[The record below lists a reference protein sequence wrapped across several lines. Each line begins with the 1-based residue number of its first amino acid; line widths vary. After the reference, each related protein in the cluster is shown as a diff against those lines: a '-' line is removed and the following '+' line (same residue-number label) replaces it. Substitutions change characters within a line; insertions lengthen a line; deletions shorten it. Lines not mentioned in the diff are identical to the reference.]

1 MAQQK
6 IQPVTQR
13 FKLNKSTCNEL
24 KELTPEFGFNGLG
37 ELVFRRTYSR
47 NNEDWSDVVIRVVE
61 GCMSIRKEHYYR
73 SSLFWDDN
81 ERQEFARNMALSL
94 FRMEWLPPGRGLWMM
109 GTDFTYERGS
119 MSLNNCFSVDT
130 NFWTNEGL
138 KSFRD
143 FQDGGSVIVRGK
155 RSWMSATVKSF
166 GTQNLYK
173 LILKKDSRYINLFT
187 TAKHRWIVK
196 NQGIKT
202 TDELDTNC
210 ELEGFEHIYSNTDN
224 FKSVDTVGFQD
235 GVNFAINQSSLSLP
249 SLNTEKEYLFDFLSG
264 IFSIKGFDKNSKI
277 IFWMGEN
284 NGHILQW
291 VRDVLFMLDITTSDV
306 KYGVAPEKDFPANYI
321 IVDED
326 DSKNWNV
333 FSVELTDREEEVWCV
348 VEPIFEEFTLENGIL
363 TKNCSATD
371 TAEDFVLSA
380 EWTMDGLMN
389 GVGVGFTTNW
399 RGEASIPDKKDS
411 EIFVIPDSRE
421 GWVESLIK
429 LMCSYINSPRY
440 GKNKFPIFDYSQ
452 IRAHGEQIKGFGGTA
467 SGFDPLKQ
475 MHDRIE
481 SYLDAF
487 CIGRLQC
494 TSKTWKEF
502 KSEDLEQA
510 TSEWREVD
518 VEVDKPY
525 SHTRLVADV
534 FNAIGACVVAGNV
547 RRCLPGDALVHT
559 RTGLIPIKDVEIG
572 QEALT
577 FNGYQKIT
585 NKFVQ
590 GVQKLVKI
598 ITQDGDFRCT
608 PNHRV
613 AIATSYSDYTWKM
626 ASELVKGDRLIG
638 ARDCI
643 EGQETSLPEWSYEK
657 PTCKD
662 IIIPELDC
670 DMAWFLGFFHA
681 DGYTYPNYDKNGFD
695 AYVSLVF
702 GLDEMDIAE
711 RAREQLERFGENLN
725 VTLKKRKDENNI
737 MVHCQSKQLAWYFDK
752 NFKQANTEIRV
763 PEFILK
769 AHHYVKLAYVAGVMD
784 GHGCTNNSPNIVV
797 FTVYEKFA
805 RDLQNVLYSC
815 GIESRLN
822 ICTKNYQ
829 SRNNNWQVHKLTL
842 ITERS
847 RRKFSGIPEL
857 YTSSNKLH
865 SISQNAN
872 GFPSSFETNSKV
884 KSLYGLYGNKQFNID
899 AYATQYGECSFTP
912 IEVVEVVEDVEEET
926 YDIEVENRHEF
937 FCNGYLSHNS
947 AEICLGDVDDK
958 DFMNLKNYEIN
969 PERSAIG
976 WLSNNSVVLRADNG
990 YKDFSYIPEL
1000 ARRILD
1006 NGEPGMIN
1014 LYNIQKYGRSGKE
1027 LPDEATMVNP
1037 CFSGDTLIGV
1047 ADGRNCVSI
1056 KQLAEEGKDVPVYS
1070 INKETM
1076 EVSIKWGRN
1085 PRVTGH
1091 NQKLLRIHFGKPHK
1105 GEFVDVTPNHKCFT
1119 NDGRIVEAKDL
1130 KKNDSLPMFR
1140 KCRNGKDGYINVY
1153 SKGKQISEHRMIKE
1167 FYETK
1172 KFYENFKEGYSGC
1185 CKTNGVVVHH
1195 KDENKQNNNPDNLEI
1210 TTPGEHTSHHNEQYR
1225 GEGNPMYGRQH
1236 SQETKELIRS
1246 KAVERCSNP
1255 EYRKMLSDTQTP
1267 EMREK
1272 ASVLMTQLKRKLD
1285 IEHSNNLEILCQE
1298 SGLKTVRFSD
1308 TDVKII
1314 RNCENCQEEF
1324 YVTWSR
1330 RERAYCSISC
1340 GNTKQKSIE
1349 NRKLGQKITFEEKA
1363 RLNFHEQ
1370 AMIYKELCEEK
1381 DNVSKID
1388 WETACKAKNISYRF
1402 NRKSDNHYIAKGWK
1416 EFKEMVG
1423 NYNHQISEIEELEG
1437 DHTVYN
1443 ITVDDNHTLAVLT
1456 KVDNDKAQW
1465 HGVLIMQCGEIQ
1477 LSDKE
1482 LCNLAEVFPPRCS
1495 DPQKFYKALEY
1506 ATFYASTVSLLP
1518 THRPETNAV
1527 IAKNR
1532 RIGVSI
1538 SGIAQWASKSDS
1550 EEWGTMNYTKMITFL
1565 RKGYKVVRETN
1576 TRLAKEAGVPASIRV
1591 TTIKPSGSISLL
1603 AGCTAGVH
1611 YPVSRYAIRRVRI
1624 GMTSPLVPSL
1634 IAAGVP
1640 FEKDIVSENTYVFEF
1655 VIDHGDVRPCEDVS
1669 PWEQFSVVQMMQK
1682 HYADNCVSATI
1693 YFDKEKDGPDVEKML
1708 AMFIPNLKSVSMLPH
1723 SGHGYRQAPYEK
1735 ISLEE
1740 YEKRKN
1746 EFKPIDYKS
1755 VRDNVPSG
1763 SKFCSGDNCEL

>member
-1 MAQQK
+1 MTAQMK

-13 FKLNKSTCNEL
+13 FKLNESICNEL

-47 NNEDWSDVVIRVVE
+47 NNEDWCDVVIRVVE
-61 GCMSIRKEHYYR
+61 GCMSIRKEHFHR

-81 ERQEFARNMALSL
+81 EKQDFARNMALSL

-119 MSLNNCFSVDT
+119 MSLNNC
-130 NFWTNEGL
+130 
-138 KSFRD
+138 
-143 FQDGGSVIVRGK
+143 
-155 RSWMSATVKSF
+155 
-166 GTQNLYK
+166 
-173 LILKKDSRYINLFT
+173 
-187 TAKHRWIVK
+187 
-196 NQGIKT
+196 
-202 TDELDTNC
+202 
-210 ELEGFEHIYSNTDN
+210 
-224 FKSVDTVGFQD
+224 
-235 GVNFAINQSSLSLP
+235 
-249 SLNTEKEYLFDFLSG
+249 
-264 IFSIKGFDKNSKI
+264 
-277 IFWMGEN
+277 
-284 NGHILQW
+284 
-291 VRDVLFMLDITTSDV
+291 
-306 KYGVAPEKDFPANYI
+306 
-321 IVDED
+321 
-326 DSKNWNV
+326 
-333 FSVELTDREEEVWCV
+333 
-348 VEPIFEEFTLENGIL
+348 
-363 TKNCSATD
+363 SATD
-371 TAEDFVLSA
+371 TEEDFVHSA

-399 RGEASIPDKKDS
+399 RGEATMPDKSDS

-452 IRAHGEQIKGFGGTA
+452 IRAHGEPIKGFGGTA

-547 RRCLPGDALVHT
+547 RRCLPSDALVHT
-559 RTGLIPIKDVEIG
+559 KGGLIPIKDVEIG

-638 ARDCI
+638 ARDFI

-657 PTCKD
+657 PSSHSTTCKD
-662 IIIPELDC
+662 IIIPELDA
-670 DMAWFLGFFHA
+670 DMAWFVGLFHA
-681 DGYTYPNYDKNGFD
+681 DGYTYPNYNKNGFN

-711 RAREQLERFGENLN
+711 KAKEQLERFGENLN
-725 VTLKKRKDENNI
+725 VTLKKRKDENSL

-769 AHHYVKLAYVAGVMD
+769 ARHHVKLAYVAGVTD
-784 GHGCTNNSPNIVV
+784 GDGCTGHRPIIVV
-797 FTVYEKFA
+797 STVYEKFA

-822 ICTKNYQ
+822 ICTTQYP
-829 SRNNNWQVHKLTL
+829 SRNDNWQKVHKLTL
-842 ITERS
+842 ITKRS
-847 RRKFSGIPEL
+847 QTEFSEIPEL
-857 YTSSNKLH
+857 IKDLRVNSK
-865 SISQNAN
+865 SQNAN

-884 KSLYGLYGNKQFNID
+884 KTLYGLYSNKQFNID
-899 AYATQYGECSFTP
+899 AYTKQYGECSFTP
-912 IEVVEVVEDVEEET
+912 IEVVEVVEDLEEET

-958 DFMNLKNYEIN
+958 DFMNLKNYELN

-976 WLSNNSVVLRADNG
+976 WLSNNSVVLRADRG
-990 YKDFSYIPEL
+990 YEDFSYIPDL

-1027 LPDEATMVNP
+1027 LPDDATMVNP
-1037 CFSGDTLIGV
+1037 C
-1047 ADGRNCVSI
+1047 
-1056 KQLAEEGKDVPVYS
+1056 
-1070 INKETM
+1070 
-1076 EVSIKWGRN
+1076 
-1085 PRVTGH
+1085 
-1091 NQKLLRIHFGKPHK
+1091 
-1105 GEFVDVTPNHKCFT
+1105 
-1119 NDGRIVEAKDL
+1119 
-1130 KKNDSLPMFR
+1130 
-1140 KCRNGKDGYINVY
+1140 
-1153 SKGKQISEHRMIKE
+1153 
-1167 FYETK
+1167 
-1172 KFYENFKEGYSGC
+1172 
-1185 CKTNGVVVHH
+1185 
-1195 KDENKQNNNPDNLEI
+1195 
-1210 TTPGEHTSHHNEQYR
+1210 
-1225 GEGNPMYGRQH
+1225 
-1236 SQETKELIRS
+1236 
-1246 KAVERCSNP
+1246 
-1255 EYRKMLSDTQTP
+1255 
-1267 EMREK
+1267 
-1272 ASVLMTQLKRKLD
+1272 
-1285 IEHSNNLEILCQE
+1285 
-1298 SGLKTVRFSD
+1298 
-1308 TDVKII
+1308 
-1314 RNCENCQEEF
+1314 
-1324 YVTWSR
+1324 
-1330 RERAYCSISC
+1330 
-1340 GNTKQKSIE
+1340 
-1349 NRKLGQKITFEEKA
+1349 
-1363 RLNFHEQ
+1363 
-1370 AMIYKELCEEK
+1370 
-1381 DNVSKID
+1381 
-1388 WETACKAKNISYRF
+1388 
-1402 NRKSDNHYIAKGWK
+1402 
-1416 EFKEMVG
+1416 
-1423 NYNHQISEIEELEG
+1423 
-1437 DHTVYN
+1437 
-1443 ITVDDNHTLAVLT
+1443 
-1456 KVDNDKAQW
+1456 
-1465 HGVLIMQCGEIQ
+1465 GEIQ
-1477 LSDKE
+1477 LSNWE

-1538 SGIAQWASKSDS
+1538 SGIAQWVSKSDS
-1550 EEWGTMNYTKMITFL
+1550 DEWGKMNYTKMITYL
-1565 RKGYKVVRETN
+1565 RQGYKVVRETN
-1576 TRLAKEAGVPASIRV
+1576 TRLAKEAGVPESIRV
-1591 TTIKPSGSISLL
+1591 TTVKPSGSISLL

-1611 YPVSRYAIRRVRI
+1611 SPVSRYAIRRVRI
-1624 GMTSPLVPSL
+1624 GMTSPLIEPL

-1640 FEKDIVSENTYVFEF
+1640 HEKDIVSENTYVFEF
-1655 VIDHGDVRPCEDVS
+1655 VIDHGDVRPCEEVS
-1669 PWEQFSVVQMMQK
+1669 PWEQFSLVQLMQK

-1723 SGHGYRQAPYEK
+1723 SGHGYAQAPYTPITE
-1735 ISLEE
+1735 EE
-1740 YEKRKN
+1740 YNKRKDDI
-1746 EFKPIDYKS
+1746 KIIDYKK
-1755 VRDNVPSG
+1755 VKNNVPVG
-1763 SKFCSGDNCEL
+1763 SKFCSGDTCEL

>member
-1 MAQQK
+1 MSGQQK
-6 IQPVTQR
+6 IQPVIQR
-13 FKLNKSTCNEL
+13 FILNESMCKQL
-24 KELTPEFGFNGLG
+24 KELTPNFGFNGLG

-47 NNEDWSDVVIRVVE
+47 NNEDWCDVVIRVIN
-61 GCMSIRKEHYYR
+61 GCMSIRKEHFYR
-73 SSLFWDDN
+73 SSLLWEDDKW
-81 ERQEFARNMALSL
+81 QTFASDMALSL
-94 FRMEWLPPGRGLWMM
+94 FHMEWLPPGRGLWMM

-119 MSLNNCFSVDT
+119 MSLNNC
-130 NFWTNEGL
+130 
-138 KSFRD
+138 
-143 FQDGGSVIVRGK
+143 
-155 RSWMSATVKSF
+155 
-166 GTQNLYK
+166 
-173 LILKKDSRYINLFT
+173 
-187 TAKHRWIVK
+187 
-196 NQGIKT
+196 
-202 TDELDTNC
+202 
-210 ELEGFEHIYSNTDN
+210 
-224 FKSVDTVGFQD
+224 
-235 GVNFAINQSSLSLP
+235 
-249 SLNTEKEYLFDFLSG
+249 
-264 IFSIKGFDKNSKI
+264 
-277 IFWMGEN
+277 
-284 NGHILQW
+284 
-291 VRDVLFMLDITTSDV
+291 
-306 KYGVAPEKDFPANYI
+306 
-321 IVDED
+321 
-326 DSKNWNV
+326 
-333 FSVELTDREEEVWCV
+333 
-348 VEPIFEEFTLENGIL
+348 
-363 TKNCSATD
+363 SATD
-371 TAEDFVLSA
+371 TEDDFVHSA

-399 RGEASIPDKKDS
+399 RGEARMPDKKDS

-452 IRAHGEQIKGFGGTA
+452 IRAHGEPIKGFGGTA

-475 MHDRIE
+475 MHERIE

-487 CIGRLQC
+487 CIRRLQC

-502 KSEDLEQA
+502 KSEDLEQS
-510 TSEWREVD
+510 TSEWREVE

-547 RRCLPGDALVHT
+547 RR
-559 RTGLIPIKDVEIG
+559 
-572 QEALT
+572 
-577 FNGYQKIT
+577 
-585 NKFVQ
+585 
-590 GVQKLVKI
+590 
-598 ITQDGDFRCT
+598 
-608 PNHRV
+608 
-613 AIATSYSDYTWKM
+613 
-626 ASELVKGDRLIG
+626 
-638 ARDCI
+638 
-643 EGQETSLPEWSYEK
+643 
-657 PTCKD
+657 
-662 IIIPELDC
+662 
-670 DMAWFLGFFHA
+670 
-681 DGYTYPNYDKNGFD
+681 
-695 AYVSLVF
+695 
-702 GLDEMDIAE
+702 
-711 RAREQLERFGENLN
+711 
-725 VTLKKRKDENNI
+725 
-737 MVHCQSKQLAWYFDK
+737 
-752 NFKQANTEIRV
+752 
-763 PEFILK
+763 
-769 AHHYVKLAYVAGVMD
+769 
-784 GHGCTNNSPNIVV
+784 
-797 FTVYEKFA
+797 
-805 RDLQNVLYSC
+805 
-815 GIESRLN
+815 
-822 ICTKNYQ
+822 
-829 SRNNNWQVHKLTL
+829 
-842 ITERS
+842 
-847 RRKFSGIPEL
+847 
-857 YTSSNKLH
+857 
-865 SISQNAN
+865 
-872 GFPSSFETNSKV
+872 
-884 KSLYGLYGNKQFNID
+884 
-899 AYATQYGECSFTP
+899 
-912 IEVVEVVEDVEEET
+912 
-926 YDIEVENRHEF
+926 
-937 FCNGYLSHNS
+937 S
-947 AEICLGDVDDK
+947 AEISLGYVDDK

-976 WLSNNSVVLRADNG
+976 WLSNNSVVLRADHG

-1047 ADGRNCVSI
+1047 ADGRNSVSI

-1085 PRVTGH
+1085 PRITGH
-1091 NQKLLRIHFGKPHK
+1091 NQKLLRIHFGKQHT
-1105 GEFVDVTPNHKCFT
+1105 GQFVDVTPNHKCFT

-1130 KKNDSLPMFR
+1130 KKNDSLPMFKKYR
-1140 KCRNGKDGYINVY
+1140 KSDGYINVY

-1195 KDENKQNNNPDNLEI
+1195 KDENKQNNDPDNLEI

-1225 GEGNPMYGRQH
+1225 GVGNPMYGRQH
-1236 SQETKELIRS
+1236 SQESKDLIATR
-1246 KAVERCSNP
+1246 VFERCSNP
-1255 EYRKMLSDTQTP
+1255 EYRKMLSDAQTP

-1272 ASVLMTQLKRKLD
+1272 AAITMTQLKRKLD
-1285 IEHSNNLEILCQE
+1285 IEHSKNLEILCQE

-1324 YVTWSR
+1324 YVVWSK
-1330 RERAYCSISC
+1330 RERAYCSTSC
-1340 GNTKQKSIE
+1340 GNTKAQSIE
-1349 NRKLGQKITFEEKA
+1349 LRKQGQKITFEEKA

-1370 AMIYKELCEEK
+1370 AMIYKDLCENKE
-1381 DNVSKID
+1381 NVSKID
-1388 WETACKAKNISYRF
+1388 WETACKTKNIPHRF
-1402 NRKSDNHYIAKGWK
+1402 NRKSDNPYIAKGWK

-1423 NYNHQISEIEELEG
+1423 NYNHQISEIEELDG

-1465 HGVLIMQCGEIQ
+1465 SGVLIMQCGEIP
-1477 LSDKE
+1477 LENFE

-1495 DPQKFYKALEY
+1495 EPQKFYKALEY
-1506 ATFYASTVSLLP
+1506 ATLYASTVSLLP

-1550 EEWGTMNYTKMITFL
+1550 EEWGQMNYTKMITFL

-1576 TRLAKEAGVPASIRV
+1576 TRLAKESGVPAAVRV
-1591 TTIKPSGSISLL
+1591 TTVKPSGSISLL
-1603 AGCTAGVH
+1603 AGASPGVH

-1640 FEKDIVSENTYVFEF
+1640 HEKDIVSENTYVFEF
-1655 VIDHGDVRPCEDVS
+1655 VIDHGDVRPCEEVS

-1723 SGHGYRQAPYEK
+1723 SGHGYAQAPYEK

-1740 YEKRKN
+1740 YNRRKN
-1746 EFKPIDYKS
+1746 EFKHIDYKS
-1755 VRDNVPSG
+1755 VQGNVPAG
-1763 SKFCSGDNCEL
+1763 SKFCSGDTCEL

>member
-1 MAQQK
+1 MSAQHK

-13 FKLNKSTCNEL
+13 FKLNESIVNKL
-24 KELTPEFGFNGLG
+24 KERTPNFGFNGLG

-47 NNEDWSDVVIRVVE
+47 NNEDWSDVVIRVVQ
-61 GCMSIRKEHYYR
+61 GCMSIRKEHFYR
-73 SSLFWDDN
+73 SSLLWDD
-81 ERQEFARNMALSL
+81 EKWQTFASDMALSL
-94 FRMEWLPPGRGLWMM
+94 FDMEWLPPGRGLWMM

-119 MSLNNCFSVDT
+119 MSLNNCFQVQT
-130 NFWTNEGL
+130 KFWTSEGL
-138 KSFRD
+138 KSFSD
-143 FQDGGSVIVRGK
+143 FKDGDSVVVRGK
-155 RSWMSATVKSF
+155 NKWVPATVKCF
-166 GTQNLYK
+166 GKAPLWKLTVGKSGIQNT
-173 LILKKDSRYINLFT
+173 IFV
-187 TAKHRWIVK
+187 TANHRWITRKLETSVEEI
-196 NQGIKT
+196 QT
-202 TDELDTNC
+202 TEELIPGYDFVSFEKGNSEYDT
-210 ELEGFEHIYSNTDN
+210 
-224 FKSVDTVGFQD
+224 Q
-235 GVNFAINQSSLSLP
+235 LSLVGNSSWRVVDVEP
-249 SLNTEKEYLFDFLSG
+249 TER
-264 IFSIKGFDKNSKI
+264 
-277 IFWMGEN
+277 
-284 NGHILQW
+284 
-291 VRDVLFMLDITTSDV
+291 V
-306 KYGVAPEKDFPANYI
+306 
-321 IVDED
+321 ED
-326 DSKNWNV
+326 
-333 FSVELTDREEEVWCV
+333 VWCV
-348 VEPIFEEFTLENGIL
+348 VEPEFEEFTLENGIL

-371 TAEDFVLSA
+371 SAEDFVHSA

-399 RGEASIPDKKDS
+399 RGEATMPDKTDS

-429 LMCSYINSPRY
+429 LMCSYIDSPRY

-452 IRAHGEQIKGFGGTA
+452 IRAHGEPIKGFGGTA

-502 KSEDLEQA
+502 KSEDVEQS
-510 TSEWREVD
+510 TSEWREVE

-559 RTGLIPIKDVEIG
+559 KGGLIPIKDVEIG

-638 ARDCI
+638 ARDFI

-657 PTCKD
+657 LSSHSTTCKD
-662 IIIPELDC
+662 IIVPELDA
-670 DMAWFLGFFHA
+670 DMAWFVGLFHA
-681 DGYTYPNYDKNGFD
+681 DGYTYPNYNKNGFN

-711 RAREQLERFGENLN
+711 KAREQLERFGENLH
-725 VTLKKRKDENNI
+725 VTLKKRKDENSL

-769 AHHYVKLAYVAGVMD
+769 ARHHVKLAYVAGVTD
-784 GHGCTNNSPNIVV
+784 GDGCTGNRPIIVV
-797 FTVYEKFA
+797 STVYEKFA

-822 ICTKNYQ
+822 ICTENYP
-829 SRNNNWQVHKLTL
+829 SRKDNWQKVHKLTL
-842 ITERS
+842 FTKRSQTE
-847 RRKFSGIPEL
+847 FSEIPEL
-857 YTSSNKLH
+857 IKDLRVNSK
-865 SISQNAN
+865 SQNAN
-872 GFPSSFETNSKV
+872 GFPSSFETNSKI
-884 KSLYGLYGNKQFNID
+884 KTLYGLYSNKQFNID
-899 AYATQYGECSFTP
+899 AYAKQYGECSFTP

-937 FCNGYLSHNS
+937 FCNGIICHNS
-947 AEICLGDVDDK
+947 AEISLGYVDDK

-1037 CFSGDTLIGV
+1037 C
-1047 ADGRNCVSI
+1047 
-1056 KQLAEEGKDVPVYS
+1056 AE
-1070 INKETM
+1070 IA
-1076 EVSIKWGRN
+1076 
-1085 PRVTGH
+1085 
-1091 NQKLLRIHFGKPHK
+1091 L
-1105 GEFVDVTPNHKCFT
+1105 
-1119 NDGRIVEAKDL
+1119 
-1130 KKNDSLPMFR
+1130 
-1140 KCRNGKDGYINVY
+1140 
-1153 SKGKQISEHRMIKE
+1153 
-1167 FYETK
+1167 
-1172 KFYENFKEGYSGC
+1172 
-1185 CKTNGVVVHH
+1185 
-1195 KDENKQNNNPDNLEI
+1195 
-1210 TTPGEHTSHHNEQYR
+1210 
-1225 GEGNPMYGRQH
+1225 
-1236 SQETKELIRS
+1236 
-1246 KAVERCSNP
+1246 SN
-1255 EYRKMLSDTQTP
+1255 
-1267 EMREK
+1267 
-1272 ASVLMTQLKRKLD
+1272 
-1285 IEHSNNLEILCQE
+1285 
-1298 SGLKTVRFSD
+1298 
-1308 TDVKII
+1308 
-1314 RNCENCQEEF
+1314 
-1324 YVTWSR
+1324 W
-1330 RERAYCSISC
+1330 
-1340 GNTKQKSIE
+1340 
-1349 NRKLGQKITFEEKA
+1349 
-1363 RLNFHEQ
+1363 
-1370 AMIYKELCEEK
+1370 
-1381 DNVSKID
+1381 
-1388 WETACKAKNISYRF
+1388 
-1402 NRKSDNHYIAKGWK
+1402 
-1416 EFKEMVG
+1416 
-1423 NYNHQISEIEELEG
+1423 
-1437 DHTVYN
+1437 
-1443 ITVDDNHTLAVLT
+1443 
-1456 KVDNDKAQW
+1456 
-1465 HGVLIMQCGEIQ
+1465 
-1477 LSDKE
+1477 E
-1482 LCNLAEVFPPRCS
+1482 LCNLSEVFPPRCS
-1495 DPQKFYKALEY
+1495 EPQKFYKALEY

-1538 SGIAQWASKSDS
+1538 SGIAQWANSNS
-1550 EEWGTMNYTKMITFL
+1550 EEWGQMNYTKMITFL
-1565 RKGYKVVRETN
+1565 RKGYKVVRDTN
-1576 TRLAKEAGVPASIRV
+1576 ARLAKEAGVPAAVRV
-1591 TTIKPSGSISLL
+1591 TTVKPSGSISLL
-1603 AGCTAGVH
+1603 AGCTPGVH

-1640 FEKDIVSENTYVFEF
+1640 HEKDIVSENTYVFEF

-1693 YFDKEKDGPDVEKML
+1693 YFDKEKDGPDVEGML

-1723 SGHGYRQAPYEK
+1723 SGHGYAQAPYEK

-1740 YEKRKN
+1740 YNRRKN

-1755 VRDNVPSG
+1755 VKGNVPAG
-1763 SKFCSGDNCEL
+1763 SKFCSSDNCEL

>member
-1 MAQQK
+1 MFLNKKKTQMNTQNK
-6 IQPVTQR
+6 IQPVIQR
-13 FKLNKSTCNEL
+13 FKLNYTTRKEL
-24 KELTPEFGFNGLG
+24 KNLVPNFGFNGLG

-47 NNEDWSDVVIRVVE
+47 NNEDWADVVIRVIE
-61 GCMSIRKEHYYR
+61 GCMSIRKEHFYR
-73 SSLFWDDN
+73 SSLRWDDN
-81 ERQEFARNMALSL
+81 ELQVFAKEMALSL
-94 FRMEWLPPGRGLWMM
+94 FNMEWLPPGRGLWMM

-119 MSLNNCFSVDT
+119 MSLN
-130 NFWTNEGL
+130 
-138 KSFRD
+138 
-143 FQDGGSVIVRGK
+143 
-155 RSWMSATVKSF
+155 
-166 GTQNLYK
+166 
-173 LILKKDSRYINLFT
+173 
-187 TAKHRWIVK
+187 
-196 NQGIKT
+196 
-202 TDELDTNC
+202 
-210 ELEGFEHIYSNTDN
+210 
-224 FKSVDTVGFQD
+224 
-235 GVNFAINQSSLSLP
+235 
-249 SLNTEKEYLFDFLSG
+249 
-264 IFSIKGFDKNSKI
+264 
-277 IFWMGEN
+277 
-284 NGHILQW
+284 
-291 VRDVLFMLDITTSDV
+291 
-306 KYGVAPEKDFPANYI
+306 
-321 IVDED
+321 
-326 DSKNWNV
+326 
-333 FSVELTDREEEVWCV
+333 
-348 VEPIFEEFTLENGIL
+348 
-363 TKNCSATD
+363 NCSATD

-399 RGEASIPDKKDS
+399 RGEATMPDKKDS

-452 IRAHGEQIKGFGGTA
+452 IRAHGEPIKGFGGTA

-494 TSKTWKEF
+494 SSKTWKEF
-502 KSEDLEQA
+502 KSEDLEKA

-559 RTGLIPIKDVEIG
+559 KGGLIPIKDVEIG

-577 FNGYQKIT
+577 FNGYEKIT

-638 ARDCI
+638 ARDFI

-657 PTCKD
+657 PSSHSTTCKD
-662 IIIPELDC
+662 IIIPELDAN
-670 DMAWFLGFFHA
+670 MAWFVGLFHA
-681 DGYTYPNYDKNGFD
+681 DGYTYPNYDKNGFN

-711 RAREQLERFGENLN
+711 KAREQLERFGENLH
-725 VTLKKRKDENNI
+725 VTLKKRKDENSL
-737 MVHCQSKQLAWYFDK
+737 MVHCQSKQVAWYFDK
-752 NFKQANTEIRV
+752 NFKKANTEIRV

-769 AHHYVKLAYVAGVMD
+769 ARHHVKLAYVAGVTD
-784 GHGCTNNSPNIVV
+784 GDGCTGNRPIIVV
-797 FTVYEKFA
+797 STVYEKFA

-822 ICTKNYQ
+822 ICTKNYP
-829 SRNNNWQVHKLTL
+829 SRNDNWQKVHNLSL
-842 ITERS
+842 ITKRS
-847 RRKFSGIPEL
+847 QTEFSEIPEL
-857 YTSSNKLH
+857 IKDLRVNSK
-865 SISQNAN
+865 SQNAN

-884 KSLYGLYGNKQFNID
+884 KTLYGLYSNKKFNID
-899 AYATQYGECSFTP
+899 AYAKQYGECSFTP

-937 FCNGYLSHNS
+937 FCNGIICHNS
-947 AEICLGDVDDK
+947 AEISLGYVDDK

-969 PERSAIG
+969 PERSSIG
-976 WLSNNSVVLRADNG
+976 WLSNNSVVLRADRG
-990 YKDFSYIPEL
+990 YEDFSYIPDM

-1027 LPDEATMVNP
+1027 LPDDATMVNP

-1091 NQKLLRIHFGKPHK
+1091 NQKLLRIHFGKHHK
-1105 GEFVDVTPNHKCFT
+1105 GEFVDVTPNHKCLT

-1130 KKNDSLPMFR
+1130 KKNDSLPMFK
-1140 KCRNGKDGYINVY
+1140 KCKNGKEDYVVVY
-1153 SKGKQISEHRMIKE
+1153 SKGKKLVEHRMIKE

-1172 KFYENFKEGYSGC
+1172 KFYKNFKEGYTGC

-1210 TTPGEHTSHHNEQYR
+1210 TTPSEHTSHHNEKYR
-1225 GEGNPMYGRQH
+1225 GDGNPMYGRQH
-1236 SQETKELIRS
+1236 SQESKDLIGS

-1255 EYRKMLSDTQTP
+1255 EYRKMLSDAQTP

-1272 ASVLMTQLKRKLD
+1272 SAARMTQLKRKLD
-1285 IEHSNNLEILCQE
+1285 IEYSNNLEILAQE
-1298 SGLKTVRFSD
+1298 SGLKTERFSD
-1308 TDVKII
+1308 TVVKII
-1314 RNCENCQEEF
+1314 RNCENCQQEF
-1324 YVTWSR
+1324 YVSWNR
-1330 RERAYCSISC
+1330 REQAYCSLSC
-1340 GNTKQKSIE
+1340 GNTKKESIE
-1349 NRKLGQKITFEEKA
+1349 SRKLGQKITFEEKA

-1370 AMIYKELCEEK
+1370 AMIYKDLYEEK
-1381 DNVSKID
+1381 ENVSKID
-1388 WETACKAKNISYRF
+1388 WETACKAKHISHRF
-1402 NRKSDNHYIAKGWK
+1402 NRKSDNCYIAKGWR
-1416 EFKEMVG
+1416 EFKKMVDD
-1423 NYNHQISEIEELEG
+1423 YNHQISEIEELEG
-1437 DHTVYN
+1437 EHTVYN
-1443 ITVDDNHTLAVLT
+1443 ITVDDNHTVAV
-1456 KVDNDKAQW
+1456 VSKADDAKAHW
-1465 HGVLIMQCGEIQ
+1465 SGVLFPNCGEIP
-1477 LSDKE
+1477 LENFE
-1482 LCNLAEVFPPRCS
+1482 LCNLSEVFPPRCS
-1495 DPQKFYKALEY
+1495 DPQKFYKGLEY

-1550 EEWGTMNYTKMITFL
+1550 EEWGQMNYTKMITFL

-1576 TRLAKEAGVPASIRV
+1576 TRLAKEAGVPAAVRV
-1591 TTIKPSGSISLL
+1591 TTVKPSGSISLL
-1603 AGCTAGVH
+1603 AGATPGVH

-1624 GMTSPLVPSL
+1624 GMTSPLIEPL

-1640 FEKDIVSENTYVFEF
+1640 YEKDIVSENTYVFEF

-1723 SGHGYRQAPYEK
+1723 SGHGYQQPPYEP
-1735 ISLEE
+1735 ITFEE
-1740 YEKRKN
+1740 YEKRKSQ
-1746 EFKPIDYKS
+1746 FKPIDYKS
-1755 VRDNVPSG
+1755 VSGNVPEG
-1763 SKFCSGDNCEL
+1763 SKYCSGDTCE

>member
-1 MAQQK
+1 MK

-13 FKLNKSTCNEL
+13 FKLDESTCNEL
-24 KELTPEFGFNGLG
+24 KELTPNFGFNGLG

-47 NNEDWSDVVIRVVE
+47 NNEDWCDVVIRVVE
-61 GCMSIRKEHYYR
+61 GCMSIRKEHFHR

-81 ERQEFARNMALSL
+81 EKQDFARNMALSL

-109 GTDFTYERGS
+109 GTEFTYERGS
-119 MSLNNCFSVDT
+119 MSLNNC
-130 NFWTNEGL
+130 
-138 KSFRD
+138 
-143 FQDGGSVIVRGK
+143 
-155 RSWMSATVKSF
+155 
-166 GTQNLYK
+166 
-173 LILKKDSRYINLFT
+173 
-187 TAKHRWIVK
+187 
-196 NQGIKT
+196 
-202 TDELDTNC
+202 
-210 ELEGFEHIYSNTDN
+210 
-224 FKSVDTVGFQD
+224 
-235 GVNFAINQSSLSLP
+235 
-249 SLNTEKEYLFDFLSG
+249 
-264 IFSIKGFDKNSKI
+264 
-277 IFWMGEN
+277 
-284 NGHILQW
+284 
-291 VRDVLFMLDITTSDV
+291 
-306 KYGVAPEKDFPANYI
+306 
-321 IVDED
+321 
-326 DSKNWNV
+326 
-333 FSVELTDREEEVWCV
+333 
-348 VEPIFEEFTLENGIL
+348 
-363 TKNCSATD
+363 SATD
-371 TAEDFVLSA
+371 TAEDFVHSA

-399 RGEASIPDKKDS
+399 RGQATMPDKSDS

-421 GWVESLIK
+421 GWVQSLIK

-452 IRAHGEQIKGFGGTA
+452 IRAHGEPIKGFGGTA

-502 KSEDLEQA
+502 KSEDVEQS
-510 TSEWREVD
+510 TSEWREVE

-577 FNGYQKIT
+577 FNGYEKIT

-638 ARDCI
+638 ARDFI
-643 EGQETSLPEWSYEK
+643 EGQETFLPEWSYEK

-662 IIIPELDC
+662 IIIPELDS
-670 DMAWFLGFFHA
+670 DMAWFVGFFYA
-681 DGYTYPNYDKNGFD
+681 DGYTCPNYDKNGIN
-695 AYVSLVF
+695 AYVSLIF

-711 RAREQLERFGENLN
+711 RAKEQLERFGENLH
-725 VTLKKRKDENNI
+725 VTLKKQKDKNNI
-737 MVHCQSKQLAWYFDK
+737 MVHCQSKELAWYFDK

-769 AHHYVKLAYVAGVMD
+769 ARHYIKLAYVAGVMD
-784 GHGCTNNSPNIVV
+784 GHGCTNTRPIIVV
-797 FTVYEKFA
+797 STVYENFA
-805 RDLQNVLYSC
+805 RDLQNILYSC
-815 GIESRLN
+815 GIESKLN
-822 ICTKNYQ
+822 ICTTQ
-829 SRNNNWQVHKLTL
+829 HRNRNDNWQKVHKLTL

-857 YTSSNKLH
+857 FTSSNKAP

-872 GFPSSFETNSKV
+872 GFPNSFETNPKV
-884 KSLYGLYGNKQFNID
+884 KTLYGLYGNKEFNID

-958 DFMNLKNYEIN
+958 DFMNLKNYELN

-976 WLSNNSVVLRADNG
+976 WLSNNSVVLRADRG
-990 YKDFSYIPEL
+990 YEDFSYIPEL

-1014 LYNIQKYGRSGKE
+1014 LYNIQKYGRFGKE
-1027 LPDEATMVNP
+1027 LPDDATMVNP
-1037 CFSGDTLIGV
+1037 C
-1047 ADGRNCVSI
+1047 
-1056 KQLAEEGKDVPVYS
+1056 
-1070 INKETM
+1070 
-1076 EVSIKWGRN
+1076 
-1085 PRVTGH
+1085 
-1091 NQKLLRIHFGKPHK
+1091 
-1105 GEFVDVTPNHKCFT
+1105 
-1119 NDGRIVEAKDL
+1119 
-1130 KKNDSLPMFR
+1130 
-1140 KCRNGKDGYINVY
+1140 
-1153 SKGKQISEHRMIKE
+1153 
-1167 FYETK
+1167 
-1172 KFYENFKEGYSGC
+1172 
-1185 CKTNGVVVHH
+1185 
-1195 KDENKQNNNPDNLEI
+1195 
-1210 TTPGEHTSHHNEQYR
+1210 
-1225 GEGNPMYGRQH
+1225 
-1236 SQETKELIRS
+1236 
-1246 KAVERCSNP
+1246 
-1255 EYRKMLSDTQTP
+1255 
-1267 EMREK
+1267 
-1272 ASVLMTQLKRKLD
+1272 
-1285 IEHSNNLEILCQE
+1285 
-1298 SGLKTVRFSD
+1298 
-1308 TDVKII
+1308 
-1314 RNCENCQEEF
+1314 
-1324 YVTWSR
+1324 
-1330 RERAYCSISC
+1330 
-1340 GNTKQKSIE
+1340 
-1349 NRKLGQKITFEEKA
+1349 
-1363 RLNFHEQ
+1363 
-1370 AMIYKELCEEK
+1370 
-1381 DNVSKID
+1381 
-1388 WETACKAKNISYRF
+1388 
-1402 NRKSDNHYIAKGWK
+1402 
-1416 EFKEMVG
+1416 
-1423 NYNHQISEIEELEG
+1423 
-1437 DHTVYN
+1437 
-1443 ITVDDNHTLAVLT
+1443 
-1456 KVDNDKAQW
+1456 
-1465 HGVLIMQCGEIQ
+1465 GEIQ
-1477 LSDKE
+1477 LSNWE

-1538 SGIAQWASKSDS
+1538 SGIAQWVSKSDS
-1550 EEWGTMNYTKMITFL
+1550 DEWGKMNYTKMITYL
-1565 RKGYKVVRETN
+1565 RQGYKVVRETN
-1576 TRLAKEAGVPASIRV
+1576 TRLAKEAGVPESIRV
-1591 TTIKPSGSISLL
+1591 TTVKPSGSISLL

-1611 YPVSRYAIRRVRI
+1611 SPVSRYAIRRVRI
-1624 GMTSPLVPSL
+1624 GMTSPLIEPL

-1640 FEKDIVSENTYVFEF
+1640 HEKDIVSENTYVFEF
-1655 VIDHGDVRPCEDVS
+1655 VIDHGDVRPCEEVS
-1669 PWEQFSVVQMMQK
+1669 PWEQFSLVQLMQK

-1723 SGHGYRQAPYEK
+1723 SGHGYAQAPYTPITE
-1735 ISLEE
+1735 EE
-1740 YEKRKN
+1740 YNKRKGDI
-1746 EFKPIDYKS
+1746 KIIDYKS
-1755 VRDNVPSG
+1755 VRGNVPSG
-1763 SKFCSGDNCEL
+1763 SKFCSGDTCEL

>member
-1 MAQQK
+1 MTAQMK

-13 FKLNKSTCNEL
+13 FKLNESIRNEL

-47 NNEDWSDVVIRVVE
+47 NNEDWCDVVIRVVE
-61 GCMSIRKEHYYR
+61 GCMSIRKEHFHR

-81 ERQEFARNMALSL
+81 ERQDFARNMALSL

-119 MSLNNCFSVDT
+119 MSLNNC
-130 NFWTNEGL
+130 
-138 KSFRD
+138 
-143 FQDGGSVIVRGK
+143 
-155 RSWMSATVKSF
+155 
-166 GTQNLYK
+166 
-173 LILKKDSRYINLFT
+173 
-187 TAKHRWIVK
+187 
-196 NQGIKT
+196 
-202 TDELDTNC
+202 
-210 ELEGFEHIYSNTDN
+210 
-224 FKSVDTVGFQD
+224 
-235 GVNFAINQSSLSLP
+235 SS
-249 SLNTEKEYLFDFLSG
+249 
-264 IFSIKGFDKNSKI
+264 
-277 IFWMGEN
+277 
-284 NGHILQW
+284 
-291 VRDVLFMLDITTSDV
+291 
-306 KYGVAPEKDFPANYI
+306 
-321 IVDED
+321 
-326 DSKNWNV
+326 
-333 FSVELTDREEEVWCV
+333 
-348 VEPIFEEFTLENGIL
+348 
-363 TKNCSATD
+363 TD
-371 TAEDFVLSA
+371 TAEDFVHSA

-399 RGEASIPDKKDS
+399 RGEATMPDKSDS

-452 IRAHGEQIKGFGGTA
+452 IRAHGEPIKGFGGTA

-559 RTGLIPIKDVEIG
+559 KGGLIPIKDVEIG

-577 FNGYQKIT
+577 FNGYEKIT

-638 ARDCI
+638 ARDFI

-657 PTCKD
+657 PSSHSTTCKD
-662 IIIPELDC
+662 IIIPELDAG
-670 DMAWFLGFFHA
+670 MAWFVGLFHA
-681 DGYTYPNYDKNGFD
+681 DGYTYPNYVKNGFN

-711 RAREQLERFGENLN
+711 KAREQLERFGENLN
-725 VTLKKRKDENNI
+725 VTLKKRKDENSL

-769 AHHYVKLAYVAGVMD
+769 ARHHVKLAYVAGVTD
-784 GHGCTNNSPNIVV
+784 GDGCTGGRPIIVV
-797 FTVYEKFA
+797 STVYEKFA

-822 ICTKNYQ
+822 ICTTQYP
-829 SRNNNWQVHKLTL
+829 SRKDNWQKVHNLSL
-842 ITERS
+842 ITKRS
-847 RRKFSGIPEL
+847 QTEFSEIPEL
-857 YTSSNKLH
+857 IKDLRVNSK
-865 SISQNAN
+865 SQNAN

-884 KSLYGLYGNKQFNID
+884 KTLYGLYSNKQFNID
-899 AYATQYGECSFTP
+899 AYAKQYGECSFTP

-947 AEICLGDVDDK
+947 AEISLGYVDDK

-1014 LYNIQKYGRSGKE
+1014 LYNIQKYGRFGKE
-1027 LPDEATMVNP
+1027 LPDDATMVNP
-1037 CFSGDTLIGV
+1037 C
-1047 ADGRNCVSI
+1047 
-1056 KQLAEEGKDVPVYS
+1056 
-1070 INKETM
+1070 
-1076 EVSIKWGRN
+1076 
-1085 PRVTGH
+1085 
-1091 NQKLLRIHFGKPHK
+1091 
-1105 GEFVDVTPNHKCFT
+1105 
-1119 NDGRIVEAKDL
+1119 
-1130 KKNDSLPMFR
+1130 
-1140 KCRNGKDGYINVY
+1140 
-1153 SKGKQISEHRMIKE
+1153 
-1167 FYETK
+1167 
-1172 KFYENFKEGYSGC
+1172 
-1185 CKTNGVVVHH
+1185 
-1195 KDENKQNNNPDNLEI
+1195 
-1210 TTPGEHTSHHNEQYR
+1210 
-1225 GEGNPMYGRQH
+1225 
-1236 SQETKELIRS
+1236 
-1246 KAVERCSNP
+1246 
-1255 EYRKMLSDTQTP
+1255 
-1267 EMREK
+1267 
-1272 ASVLMTQLKRKLD
+1272 
-1285 IEHSNNLEILCQE
+1285 
-1298 SGLKTVRFSD
+1298 
-1308 TDVKII
+1308 
-1314 RNCENCQEEF
+1314 
-1324 YVTWSR
+1324 
-1330 RERAYCSISC
+1330 
-1340 GNTKQKSIE
+1340 
-1349 NRKLGQKITFEEKA
+1349 
-1363 RLNFHEQ
+1363 
-1370 AMIYKELCEEK
+1370 
-1381 DNVSKID
+1381 
-1388 WETACKAKNISYRF
+1388 
-1402 NRKSDNHYIAKGWK
+1402 
-1416 EFKEMVG
+1416 
-1423 NYNHQISEIEELEG
+1423 
-1437 DHTVYN
+1437 
-1443 ITVDDNHTLAVLT
+1443 
-1456 KVDNDKAQW
+1456 
-1465 HGVLIMQCGEIQ
+1465 GEIQ
-1477 LSDKE
+1477 LSNWE

-1538 SGIAQWASKSDS
+1538 SGIAQWVSKSDS
-1550 EEWGTMNYTKMITFL
+1550 DEWGKMNYTKMITYL
-1565 RKGYKVVRETN
+1565 RQGYKVVRETN
-1576 TRLAKEAGVPASIRV
+1576 TRLAKEAGVPESIRV
-1591 TTIKPSGSISLL
+1591 TTVKPSGSISLL

-1611 YPVSRYAIRRVRI
+1611 SPVSRYAIRRVRI
-1624 GMTSPLVPSL
+1624 GMTSPLVEPL

-1655 VIDHGDVRPCEDVS
+1655 VIDHGDVRPCEEVS
-1669 PWEQFSVVQMMQK
+1669 PWEQFSLVQLMQK

-1693 YFDKEKDGPDVEKML
+1693 YFDKEKDGPDLEKLL

-1723 SGHGYRQAPYEK
+1723 SGHGYAQAPYTPITE
-1735 ISLEE
+1735 EE
-1740 YEKRKN
+1740 YNKRKDDI
-1746 EFKPIDYKS
+1746 KIIDYKK
-1755 VRDNVPSG
+1755 VKNNVPVG
-1763 SKFCSGDNCEL
+1763 SKFCSGDTCEL

>member
-1 MAQQK
+1 MTAQMK

-13 FKLNKSTCNEL
+13 FKLNESTRNEL

-47 NNEDWSDVVIRVVE
+47 NNEDWCDVVIRVVE
-61 GCMSIRKEHYYR
+61 GCMSIRKEHFHR
-73 SSLFWDDN
+73 SSLYWDDN
-81 ERQEFARNMALSL
+81 DRQDFARNMALSL

-119 MSLNNCFSVDT
+119 MSLNNC
-130 NFWTNEGL
+130 
-138 KSFRD
+138 
-143 FQDGGSVIVRGK
+143 
-155 RSWMSATVKSF
+155 
-166 GTQNLYK
+166 
-173 LILKKDSRYINLFT
+173 
-187 TAKHRWIVK
+187 
-196 NQGIKT
+196 
-202 TDELDTNC
+202 
-210 ELEGFEHIYSNTDN
+210 
-224 FKSVDTVGFQD
+224 
-235 GVNFAINQSSLSLP
+235 
-249 SLNTEKEYLFDFLSG
+249 
-264 IFSIKGFDKNSKI
+264 
-277 IFWMGEN
+277 
-284 NGHILQW
+284 
-291 VRDVLFMLDITTSDV
+291 
-306 KYGVAPEKDFPANYI
+306 
-321 IVDED
+321 
-326 DSKNWNV
+326 
-333 FSVELTDREEEVWCV
+333 
-348 VEPIFEEFTLENGIL
+348 
-363 TKNCSATD
+363 SATD
-371 TAEDFVLSA
+371 TEDDFVHSA

-399 RGEASIPDKKDS
+399 LGEATMPDKKDS

-452 IRAHGEQIKGFGGTA
+452 IRAHGEPIKGFGGTA

-487 CIGRLQC
+487 CVGRLQC

-547 RRCLPGDALVHT
+547 RRCLPSDSLVHT
-559 RTGLIPIKDVEIG
+559 KGGLIPIKDVEIG

-598 ITQDGDFRCT
+598 ISQDGDFRCT

-613 AIATSYSDYTWKM
+613 AIATSYSNYTWKM

-638 ARDCI
+638 TRDFI
-643 EGQETSLPEWSYEK
+643 EGQETSLPEWTYEK
-657 PTCKD
+657 PSSHSTTCKD
-662 IIIPELDC
+662 IIIPELDA
-670 DMAWFLGFFHA
+670 DMAWFVGLFHA
-681 DGYTYPNYDKNGFD
+681 DGYTYPNYDKNGFN

-711 RAREQLERFGENLN
+711 KAREQLERFGDNLH
-725 VTLKKRKDENNI
+725 VTLKKRKGENSL

-752 NFKQANTEIRV
+752 NFKQANIEIRV

-769 AHHYVKLAYVAGVMD
+769 ARHHVKLAYVAGVTD
-784 GHGCTNNSPNIVV
+784 GDGCTGHRPIIVV
-797 FTVYEKFA
+797 STVYEKFA

-822 ICTKNYQ
+822 ICTTQ
-829 SRNNNWQVHKLTL
+829 HPSRKDNWQKVHKLTL
-842 ITERS
+842 ITKRS
-847 RRKFSGIPEL
+847 QTEFSEIPEL
-857 YTSSNKLH
+857 FKELRVNSK
-865 SISQNAN
+865 SQNAN
-872 GFPSSFETNSKV
+872 GFPSSFETTAKV
-884 KSLYGLYGNKQFNID
+884 KTLYGLQGNKQFNID
-899 AYATQYGECSFTP
+899 AYAKQYGECSFTP
-912 IEVVEVVEDVEEET
+912 VEVVEVVEDAEEET

-947 AEICLGDVDDK
+947 AEISLGYVDDK

-976 WLSNNSVVLRADNG
+976 WLSNNSVVLRADHG

-1085 PRVTGH
+1085 PRITGH
-1091 NQKLLRIHFGKPHK
+1091 NKKLLRIHFGKEHA
-1105 GEFVDVTPNHKCFT
+1105 GQFVDVTPNHKCFT

-1130 KKNDSLPMFR
+1130 KKNDSLPMFKKYR
-1140 KCRNGKDGYINVY
+1140 KSDGYINVY

-1195 KDENKQNNNPDNLEI
+1195 KDENKQNNDPDNLEI

-1225 GEGNPMYGRQH
+1225 GVGNPMYGRQH
-1236 SQETKELIRS
+1236 SQESKNLIGS

-1255 EYRKMLSDTQTP
+1255 EYRKMLSDAQTP

-1272 ASVLMTQLKRKLD
+1272 AAITMTQLKRKLD
-1285 IEHSNNLEILCQE
+1285 IDHSNNLEILCQE

-1324 YVTWSR
+1324 YVVWSK
-1330 RERAYCSISC
+1330 RERAYCSTSC
-1340 GNTKQKSIE
+1340 GNTKAQSIE
-1349 NRKLGQKITFEEKA
+1349 LRKQGQKITFEEKA

-1370 AMIYKELCEEK
+1370 AMIYKDLCENKE
-1381 DNVSKID
+1381 NVSKIE
-1388 WETACKAKNISYRF
+1388 WETACKTKNISYRF
-1402 NRKSDNHYIAKGWK
+1402 NRKSDNPYIAKGWR
-1416 EFKEMVG
+1416 EFKEMVDG
-1423 NYNHQISEIEELEG
+1423 YNHQISEIEELDG

-1465 HGVLIMQCGEIQ
+1465 SGVLIMQCGEIP
-1477 LSDKE
+1477 LENFE

-1506 ATFYASTVSLLP
+1506 ATLYASTVSLLP

-1550 EEWGTMNYTKMITFL
+1550 EEWGQMNYTKMISFL
-1565 RKGYKVVRETN
+1565 RKGYKIVRETN
-1576 TRLAKEAGVPASIRV
+1576 TRLAKESGVPAAVRV
-1591 TTIKPSGSISLL
+1591 TTVKPSGSISLL
-1603 AGCTAGVH
+1603 AGATPGVH

-1624 GMTSPLVPSL
+1624 GMTSPLVQPL

-1640 FEKDIVSENTYVFEF
+1640 HEKDIVSENTYVFEF
-1655 VIDHGDVRPCEDVS
+1655 VIDHGDVRPCEEVS

-1693 YFDKEKDGPDVEKML
+1693 YFDKEKDGPDLEGML

-1723 SGHGYRQAPYEK
+1723 SGHGYAQAPYEK
-1735 ISLEE
+1735 ISVDE
-1740 YEKRKN
+1740 YNRRKN

-1755 VRDNVPSG
+1755 VKNNVPSG
-1763 SKFCSGDNCEL
+1763 SKFCSSDNCEL